1 VCSSDLQIRAIA
13 QLLTQSYYSEAVYDS
28 GEIRTPVFQ
37 SNKRLIMI
45 AKGEVLAGFD
55 LSRFNEESI
64 SRRDGTLVISLP
76 APRILD
82 VIINPSGF
90 ETFLAEG
97 DIGFEERVYLQEQA
111 KARFRRDIDKTRI
124 LDNSASQGRKIIE
137 KFFRLLGFADVE
149 VVVGDPAGRPAGKDK
164 T

>member
-1 VCSSDLQIRAIA
+1 MVQQIRAIA

-28 GEIRTPVFQ
+28 GVIRTPLFE

-55 LSRFNEESI
+55 LSKFSEAAI
-64 SRRDGTLVISLP
+64 IRRNTTVVISLP

-90 ETFLAEG
+90 ETFLAVG
-97 DIGFEERVYLQEQA
+97 DISFEERVQLQEQA
-111 KARFRRDIDKTRI
+111 KTKFRRDIDTAHI
-124 LDNSASQGRKIIE
+124 LDNSARQGRKIIE
-137 KFFRLLGFADVE
+137 KFFHLLGFADVE
-149 VVVGDPAGRPAGKDK
+149 VSIGATAGNTPERRN